1 MTPKLYIFSA
11 YVAKISFP
19 ACAMLC
25 SFWLSGSLGFSFADG
40 FPLVLFGDDTGAFGW
55 HFHASLAY

>member
-1 MTPKLYIFSA
+1 MAPELAEWTTVTQKLYIFSA

-25 SFWLSGSLGFSFADG
+25 CF
-40 FPLVLFGDDTGAFGW
+40 
-55 HFHASLAY
+55 